1 MAEVSAESGGLLH
14 SLRNLGDTLIAL
26 LQARLE
32 IVSGEFEEQRLLLQ
46 QLLLLA
52 VAAGFCLA
60 VASLLAVAFIVVLL
74 WDTYRIAAIGGLF
87 IVFLATGIGLVA
99 VLVAKANARPRL
111 FATTMGELDKDRE
124 ALGADHR

>member
-99 VLVAKANARPRL
+99 VLVAKANSRPRL
-111 FATTMGELDKDRE
+111 FATTMGELEKDRE
-124 ALGADHR
+124 ALGADK